1 MLLEKN
7 NIKLRSPEMEDLDF
21 LFEIENDISLWHLSS
36 TLSPFSRFDLEQ
48 YILTANK
55 DIFHSRQLRFIIE
68 LNSNS
73 TVGVIDLFNFD
84 PVNKRAGVG
93 IIIKDSEK
101 KKGYA
106 TTALDILFNYSVSK
120 LDIHQLY
127 CNIEVSNTASLR
139 LFENMGFL
147 RSGIKK
153 EWNLKDGIWV
163 DEVFLQKI
171 YKTKTK

>member
-1 MLLEKN
+1 MTTN
-7 NIKLRSPEMEDLDF
+7 NITLRAIEPSDLDQ
-21 LFEIENDISLWHLSS
+21 LYKWENDDRVWFSSNITRPLSKQ
-36 TLSPFSRFDLEQ
+36 TLQ
-48 YILTANK
+48 IYIDSIQ
-55 DIFHSRQLRFIIE
+55 DIFTDKQVRLIID
-68 LNSNS
+68 NNGVA
-73 TVGVIDLFNFD
+73 VGCIDLFDFD
-84 PVNKRAGVG
+84 PLNQRAGVG
-93 IIIKDSEK
+93 IMIDTSFENDGHASKALKEIKK
-101 KKGYA
+101 YA
-106 TTALDILFNYSVSK
+106 FEQLGL
-120 LDIHQLY
+120 HQLY